1 MSGAGQLALRSTTKH
16 RPLEPAA
23 LLTVVITNDTNICMN
38 SPTRERLLTAA
49 SRLFAEHG
57 FRGASVRDICN
68 HAGANPGAVSYHF
81 GGKRQLYRAVLRR
94 ATARLADL
102 TPRGREI
109 ADDATPPTVLD
120 VLDRLFAR
128 MENDRTASQLLLRDL
143 ADGGAVAVESLAP
156 PLRTALEALAHSLG
170 YGDSPQGGR
179 EVRLL
184 FLELA
189 APLFLLGTAWPVIA
203 QVLELPTDERRSL
216 LEEMMRRTLE
226 ARGLN
231 TQG

>member
-1 MSGAGQLALRSTTKH
+1 MIL
-16 RPLEPAA
+16 
-23 LLTVVITNDTNICMN
+23 VIISDTNICMN
-38 SPTRERLLTAA
+38 PPTRERLLTAA

-102 TPRGREI
+102 TPRAREG
-109 ADDATPPTVLD
+109 AEDATPPTMLEVLD
-120 VLDRLFAR
+120 MLVAR
-128 MENDRTASQLLLRDL
+128 MESDTAASRLLLRDL

-156 PLRTALEALAHSLG
+156 PLRTALDALAHSLG
-170 YGDSPQGGR
+170 YGDSPQSGR

-189 APLFLLGTAWPVIA
+189 APLFLLGAAWPVIT
-203 QVLELPTDERRSL
+203 QVLGLPPDERRPL
-216 LEEMMRRTLE
+216 LEEMVRRTLE
-226 ARGLN
+226 ARGLERPIR
-231 TQG
+231 GV